1 MTPAERTKASIASL
15 VRRYDDRLP
24 GRIDRRLAQ
33 ELTRAADAVDISSL
47 PESER
52 SSGSLA
58 LDLIRH
64 GIALETGDVPAA
76 ARAHSALES
85 AMGPNHPSMAVFDLR
100 ARLSSRAGGSASA
113 EALSSAHSLIE
124 SREDIGERIRLIHAV
139 LEATDSHPD
148 WLVEAH
154 ASVAIAPLREDL
166 AMHRRLCAQ
175 RWYWRGVLEPDRRLS
190 HWREAVS
197 RFRMAECSAAATEL
211 IGRMA
216 RAI

>member
-1 MTPAERTKASIASL
+1 MTPAERTKSAIASL

-24 GRIDRRLAQ
+24 GPIDSGLAR
-33 ELTRAADAVDISSL
+33 ELSRGVGTVDLSSL
-47 PESER
+47 PEFER
-52 SSGSLA
+52 SAGSLA

-64 GIALETGDVPAA
+64 GIALGTEDVAA
-76 ARAHSALES
+76 AAEAHDAIES
-85 AMGPNHPSMAVFDLR
+85 AMGPNHLQMAILDLR
-100 ARLSSRAGGSASA
+100 ARLSSRVGGNASA
-113 EALSSAHSLIE
+113 EALASAHDLIE
-124 SREDIGERIRLIHAV
+124 SSDDLTEKTRLIHAT

-154 ASVAIAPLREDL
+154 ASIAYAPLREDL

-175 RWYWRGVLEPDRRLS
+175 RWYWRGVLEPERRLS
-190 HWREAVS
+190 HWNEAIS
-197 RFRMAECSAAATEL
+197 RFRMAECSAAAAEL

>member
-1 MTPAERTKASIASL
+1 MET
-15 VRRYDDRLP
+15 
-24 GRIDRRLAQ
+24 
-33 ELTRAADAVDISSL
+33 VDLSSL

-52 SSGSLA
+52 SAGSLA

-64 GIALETGDVPAA
+64 GIALGTEDVAA
-76 ARAHSALES
+76 AAEAHDAIES
-85 AMGPNHPSMAVFDLR
+85 AMGPNHLQMAILDLR
-100 ARLSSRAGGSASA
+100 ARLSSRVGGNASA
-113 EALSSAHSLIE
+113 EALASAHDLIE
-124 SREDIGERIRLIHAV
+124 SSDDLTEKTRLIHAT

-154 ASVAIAPLREDL
+154 ASIAYAPLREDL

-175 RWYWRGVLEPDRRLS
+175 RWYWRGVLEPERRLS
-190 HWREAVS
+190 HWNEAIS
-197 RFRMAECSAAATEL
+197 RFRMAECSAAAAEL